1 MSGTAVY
8 DIVTKLAVPNTVSK
22 TWQIGS
28 FIGLIILSAGYFFMA
43 FWYSQQYGQYTST
56 PYSIQKLLTIKRSN
70 LSNAIDT
77 LNPNT
82 NSVCAKLLA
91 KTGVYSKITV
101 DQTALV
107 NWRPMTVRLP
117 GYLGGIH
124 SALDGVFDM
133 TAGVNWAINQGARA
147 FVFDIDYLDTKP
159 CDPVIVFRDDKG
171 YMRSLMT
178 GNIREGMQALTSK
191 AFVTNYDPVMVIVY
205 IRRIP
210 PSSSQQKSFFQGIA
224 ASLSPLSAYH
234 LGVNEKGNFHNCRQE
249 STIFTSPIT
258 DFQKNF
264 IVLCNYDTTKLP
276 QTSNPK
282 DNLDFWVHARMYLDP
297 SGISGSLGSVTTT
310 VPQGQIAYAK
320 VGALTQLL
328 NIGTVDQGNYATL
341 TRNTFTI
348 ALGNP
353 NTTLSNTQIN
363 KLLNTLG
370 VQCVPL
376 DVVSFAAAKVHEATI
391 NTVTS
396 EALAATQ
403 AGRPAPPTMTDLSNS
418 MNDSDPLSFWAYG
431 GWGHKYIST

>member
-8 DIVTKLAVPNTVSK
+8 DIVTKLAIPNTVSK

-28 FIGLIILSAGYFFMA
+28 FLGLIILSVSYFVLA
-43 FWYSQQYGQYTST
+43 WWYSQEYCQYTSN
-56 PYSIQKLLTIKRSN
+56 PKSIQKLLTIKRSN

-77 LNPNT
+77 LNPST

-91 KTGVYSKITV
+91 KTGVYSRITS

-117 GYLGGIH
+117 GYLGGINT
-124 SALDGVFDM
+124 ALDGVFDM

-147 FVFDIDYLDTKP
+147 FVFDIDYLDAKP
-159 CDPVIVFRDDKG
+159 CDPVVVYRDDKG

-178 GNIREGMQALTSK
+178 GNIRQGMQALTDK

-210 PSSSQQKSFFQGIA
+210 PSSSQQSSFFKGIA
-224 ASLSPLSAYH
+224 ASLFPLSAYH
-234 LGVNEKGNFHNCRQE
+234 LGVNAQGNFHNCRQE
-249 STIFTSPIT
+249 SRIFTSQIT

-264 IVLCNYDTTKLP
+264 IVLCNYNTNTLP
-276 QTSNPK
+276 ATSNPK
-282 DNLDFWVHARMYLDP
+282 DNLDFWVHARIYLDP
-297 SGISGSLGSVTTT
+297 SGISGSLGSVTPT

-320 VGALTQLL
+320 VGALSQLL
-328 NIGTVDQGNYATL
+328 NIGTADQKNYVAL
-341 TRNTFTI
+341 TANTFTI

-353 NTTLSNTQIN
+353 NTSLSNAQIN
-363 KLLNTLG
+363 MLLNTLG

-376 DVVSFAAAKVHEATI
+376 DVVALSAAKAHEATI
-391 NTVTS
+391 KIVSS

-403 AGRPAPPTMTDLSNS
+403 AGKPTPPSMTDLSNS
-418 MNDSDPLSFWAYG
+418 INDSDPLSFWAYG